1 MLPDYYLCVRCQ
13 TNRWPECIDDERSS
27 SKQEYIHN
35 LLCFA
40 RAVRDSGA
48 DLLLLCVMLASSSS
62 CSRLCVCCIGAR
74 ERKGAVRLP
83 VRPRKDKALASSLQS
98 LGQKKNTH
106 KRAQISSIPSPLGTA
121 AKKEAFAFACRCL
134 VPAATILVAFPPAP
148 AALTMAPIHVLL
160 LHVLVALRPPAGS
173 QFGSVSQSRSLA
185 LFRTLMS
192 LCGLGHLAA
201 GRIGRSAS

>member
-1 MLPDYYLCVRCQ
+1 MPDYYLCVRCQ
-13 TNRWPECIDDERSS
+13 TNRWPEGIDDERSS

-98 LGQKKNTH
+98 LGQKKKHTQKGADLLDPQPAWH
-106 KRAQISSIPSPLGTA
+106 CREEGSFCFCMPLPGSCCYYTSS
-121 AKKEAFAFACRCL
+121 
-134 VPAATILVAFPPAP
+134 FPPGPGRSHHGSDPCPPPPRPGCLAP
-148 AALTMAPIHVLL
+148 AGREPVW
-160 LHVLVALRPPAGS
+160 
-173 QFGSVSQSRSLA
+173 VSQSV
-185 LFRTLMS
+185 
-192 LCGLGHLAA
+192 
-201 GRIGRSAS
+201 